1 MISEE
6 FETAQKNNLGAY
18 THRCNFLEIEPVR
31 VNDVFDIS
39 PFIEPSQPPRERD
52 LTKDVEHEE
61 LDPLEEVQLDIFVN
75 KQLVQSDKKVL
86 QSRRHEGLEV
96 EEVSD
101 RVQIS
106 NRASHLAMHIL
117 IASGEDIWNL
127 AALHSGHD
135 GVIKFRL

>member
-1 MISEE
+1 M
-6 FETAQKNNLGAY
+6 
-18 THRCNFLEIEPVR
+18 
-31 VNDVFDIS
+31 NDILDIS
-39 PFIEPSQPPRERD
+39 PLIETSQPPRERD

-61 LDPLEEVQLDIFVN
+61 LDPLEEVQLDALVN
-75 KQLVQSDKKVL
+75 KQLVQADKKVF

-106 NRASHLAMHIL
+106 NRTSHLAMHIL

-127 AALHSGHD
+127 APLHSGHD
-135 GVIKFRL
+135 GIIKFGL